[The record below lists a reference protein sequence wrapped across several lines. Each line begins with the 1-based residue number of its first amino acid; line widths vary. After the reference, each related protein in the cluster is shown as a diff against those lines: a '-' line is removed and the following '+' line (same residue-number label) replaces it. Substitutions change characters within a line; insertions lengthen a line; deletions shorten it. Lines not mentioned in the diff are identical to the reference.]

1 MKKFLTIIL
10 AFFAATTAYAQCPA
24 KNEAFNS
31 GETLLYDLYFNW
43 KFVWLKAGSA
53 SLNISNTTYMGKDA
67 YRTRLI
73 TRGSKRADRFFIM
86 RDTIMS
92 YTTREMVP
100 MYYKKAANEG
110 GSYRTDEVWYS
121 YIDGIC
127 HVKQRHRNKRGT
139 IKVKNE
145 SREDCIYDM
154 LSIMLKARSMNISN
168 MNKGYRYHFQMTDG
182 GKTQDEVL
190 IFRGRSTFQVE
201 NSPVKYRCLVFSY
214 VEKDDDGKEKEV
226 VTF

>member
-154 LSIMLKARSMNISN
+154 LSIMLKARSMN
-168 MNKGYRYHFQMTDG
+168 MM
-182 GKTQDEVL
+182 
-190 IFRGRSTFQVE
+190 
-201 NSPVKYRCLVFSY
+201 
-214 VEKDDDGKEKEV
+214 
-226 VTF
+226 